1 MRIRLLPGVEALSG
15 ISLNSHNGKGRQRE
29 GLSRSVLVVDDEPM
43 ARMLLRL
50 IMVRAGFEVIEAED
64 GIEAL
69 RIVAA
74 EEPDLVILDVM
85 MPGMDGFEVCEKL
98 RRIQGAKDLPI
109 IMLSARTDRRSIERG
124 LEVGANMYLTRPI
137 KPEVLTRYVREVLE

>member
-1 MRIRLLPGVEALSG
+1 
-15 ISLNSHNGKGRQRE
+15 
-29 GLSRSVLVVDDEPM
+29 
-43 ARMLLRL
+43 MLLRL

-74 EEPDLVILDVM
+74 EQPDLVILDVM

-98 RRIQGAKDLPI
+98 RRTEGAKDLPI
-109 IMLSARTDRRSIERG
+109 IMLSARTDRRSIQRG